1 MKPKAFPFIC
11 FFFVFIHTLPVSN
24 LLALPKEK
32 RLVIFENGTSFQA
45 RVAVSPQEQR
55 VGLGFLPTNTK
66 TALLFWY
73 NSAQERIFWMKNM
86 QFPIDIIWIYKN
98 KVVLVEKNIPPPSL
112 LVGDEKIPRYGYGV
126 LADKILEIPAGE
138 ADNKKIH
145 TGWVQFKAKKRGGSR
160 LFIFYKSAK
169 D

>member
-73 NSAQERIFWMKNM
+73 NSAQERKNLGIVSSKDIAIF
-86 QFPIDIIWIYKN
+86 I
-98 KVVLVEKNIPPPSL
+98 
-112 LVGDEKIPRYGYGV
+112 
-126 LADKILEIPAGE
+126 KILH
-138 ADNKKIH
+138 KI
-145 TGWVQFKAKKRGGSR
+145 WRE
-160 LFIFYKSAK
+160 
-169 D
+169 